1 MDKKTKTIAVSVVGG
16 LVVVGLVWAVV
27 ASVKKAPSQS
37 PNTNDTS
44 NLLPTSTPVSTS
56 TAPLTAAVVKPKLV
70 ATKTAVPKPSPES
83 VYFSLKDKFG
93 GYRFQFSDNCG
104 SVSPTSF
111 VIKKGSQFMIDNRDT
126 KPHVFTFSKQKYS
139 LKANSYA
146 LATADV
152 VGNIFVLCDG
162 VQRSQVNV
170 AQ

>member
-16 LVVVGLVWAVV
+16 LVVVGLVWAVA
-27 ASVKKAPSQS
+27 ASVKKAPPQS
-37 PNTNDTS
+37 PDTNNAS
-44 NLLPTSTPVSTS
+44 NLFVST
-56 TAPLTAAVVKPKLV
+56 TPLTAAVVKPKLV
-70 ATKTAVPKPSPES
+70 AAKTAVTKTSPES
-83 VYFSLKDKFG
+83 TYFSLKDKFG

-126 KPHVFTFSKQKYS
+126 KSHVFTFSKQKYS

-146 LATADV
+146 IATADV